1 MVMQKK
7 TRLYCDHDGI
17 ILCFYCVL
25 LVNGLF
31 FSPLSTDNI
40 TSQRKV
46 EEQSLQVSTLVVVHG
61 ECILVDVCTTILSLL
76 LLEWVYI
83 CTCT

>member
-7 TRLYCDHDGI
+7 TRLYCDHDSI

-31 FSPLSTDNI
+31 FFFPLSTDII

-61 ECILVDVCTTILSLL
+61 ECCYSIYLL
-76 LLEWVYI
+76 MYVQEY
-83 CTCT
+83 